1 MDCIAQIVNSSKLR
15 VNFSQRI
22 RMDSIQSQCS
32 AIWTLFKS
40 HVIKL
45 FLILLWTQISN
56 FGHFGH
62 FDFGHKSTQNPG
74 AMPQLWH
81 LTLAT
86 CPRICGTSTKMT
98 VPKCSCGNRQ
108 WGIGAILQPTSLRST
123 ANRPPWP
130 RSRPTPSRP
139 PHPLPQARLRFT
151 CQGRSG
157 ARQLCDRARPAAAR
171 PWRRRAHPPN
181 STRVPRHRGQCRPP
195 VRPEQAAII
204 RHRPG
209 NTLGMSIPNYGAVT
223 CWLWAPSG

>member
-1 MDCIAQIVNSSKLR
+1 MDCIAQIVNSSKLC
-15 VNFSQRI
+15 VNFSRRI

-86 CPRICGTSTKMT
+86 CPRICGTINSTKMT
-98 VPKCSCGNRQ
+98 VDLRRVRDYCRVVVFWFSDQKLRWRDAIRLVNGCARPGCG
-108 WGIGAILQPTSLRST
+108 
-123 ANRPPWP
+123 RPPGSDHPAPPSHLLGCLISPAERPGRP
-130 RSRPTPSRP
+130 RHLRTRPSRGG
-139 PHPLPQARLRFT
+139 T
-151 CQGRSG
+151 SG
-157 ARQLCDRARPAAAR
+157 
-171 PWRRRAHPPN
+171 
-181 STRVPRHRGQCRPP
+181 
-195 VRPEQAAII
+195 
-204 RHRPG
+204 
-209 NTLGMSIPNYGAVT
+209 
-223 CWLWAPSG
+223 

>member
-1 MDCIAQIVNSSKLR
+1 MLYDKCLEMSYKNSLTSDQNIVPNCAIVPNIDKQSK
-15 VNFSQRI
+15 S
-22 RMDSIQSQCS
+22 
-32 AIWTLFKS
+32 
-40 HVIKL
+40 
-45 FLILLWTQISN
+45 
-56 FGHFGH
+56 
-62 FDFGHKSTQNPG
+62 
-74 AMPQLWH
+74 
-81 LTLAT
+81 
-86 CPRICGTSTKMT
+86 

-181 STRVPRHRGQCRPP
+181 STRVRAHSARAAAAPPRP
-195 VRPEQAAII
+195 VQTPGPTRTGRHNPAQA
-204 RHRPG
+204 R
-209 NTLGMSIPNYGAVT
+209 
-223 CWLWAPSG
+223 

>member
-1 MDCIAQIVNSSKLR
+1 MPHVQIARKTWATCPPRSQGRCHNFGIIKTCQKMDCIAQIVNSSKLC
-15 VNFSQRI
+15 VNFSRRI

-45 FLILLWTQISN
+45 FLIFLWTQISN

-98 VPKCSCGNRQ
+98 VPCY
-108 WGIGAILQPTSLRST
+108 
-123 ANRPPWP
+123 
-130 RSRPTPSRP
+130 
-139 PHPLPQARLRFT
+139 FT
-151 CQGRSG
+151 KRKF
-157 ARQLCDRARPAAAR
+157 
-171 PWRRRAHPPN
+171 
-181 STRVPRHRGQCRPP
+181 
-195 VRPEQAAII
+195 
-204 RHRPG
+204 
-209 NTLGMSIPNYGAVT
+209 
-223 CWLWAPSG
+223 